1 MKVIF
6 LGGSLDLGS
15 PMHFRRRVFM
25 LPVSKNEVM
34 FYRTFFYGTPE
45 SLFTNLLLKYNRIDQ
60 CLNMKSLWGR
70 VWEKHI

>member
-15 PMHFRRRVFM
+15 PMHFRRRVFT

-34 FYRTFFYGTPE
+34 FYRTFFLWYT
-45 SLFTNLLLKYNRIDQ
+45 RIIIY
-60 CLNMKSLWGR
+60 KF
-70 VWEKHI
+70 VIKV